1 MHRIN
6 RLSLLVIYIF
16 VASCGDQGLFH
27 KAGSLPFPTPAQHDL
42 VVLTRPGLLTYT
54 TDDNGNPTG
63 LEYDLAQAFAQELG
77 VGVKY
82 EIVEPLE
89 LESKLASAEYH
100 IAAAWLSPG
109 SNGDIQATP
118 PIFLTRDILAQHEAS
133 LPLTELK
140 QLAGK
145 TVHVMAGS
153 RQAETMNRLAR
164 EIPGIKVVEVG
175 KGDILELLE
184 KLGNQRVQYVAMDE
198 NFEDI
203 ADQYIP
209 NLRTTLPLSDTKP
222 VVWLLG
228 KQPNPELRARLDA
241 FIERVQHDGTLAR
254 LEDRYLGHVRRLDQA
269 DIVKFLGEVETTL
282 PKFRKSF
289 EAAQALTGI
298 DWRLLAA
305 ISYHESRWDPNA
317 TSYTNV
323 RGIMM
328 LTEETADRLE
338 VGNRLDPSESILA
351 GARYI
356 NMLKDQLPEE
366 VEEPDRTWLA
376 LAAYNIGP
384 GHFNSARLLAR
395 QLKADPNAWYDM
407 KRVLPKLAQAKY
419 AQQVKSSRARGGEA
433 VILVE
438 NIRSYY
444 DILLRNAAP
453 FAPTPSAAEGLK
465 RLVIEVEDRRKAY
478 AKRMAAAKA
487 ISVTGT
493 DDSSG
498 KSPRLPNIEPG
509 SSPAHTAHPEQA
521 RS

>member
-1 MHRIN
+1 MHWIK
-6 RLSLLVIYIF
+6 RLSLLAICIF
-16 VASCGDQGLFH
+16 VTSCGDQGPFNT
-27 KAGSLPFPTPAQHDL
+27 AGSLPFPTPAQHDL
-42 VVLTRPGLLTYT
+42 VVLTRSGLLTYT
-54 TDDNGNPTG
+54 TDDNGNPAG
-63 LEYDLAQAFAQELG
+63 LEYDLAQAFALELG

-89 LESKLASAEYH
+89 LESKLASAQYH
-100 IAAAWLSPG
+100 IAAAWLSPD
-109 SNGDIQATP
+109 SNGDIEATP
-118 PIFLTRDILAQHEAS
+118 PIFLTRDILVQHEAS
-133 LPLTELK
+133 LPLTKLK

-145 TVHVMAGS
+145 TVHVMAGT
-153 RQAETMNRLAR
+153 RQAATMNRLAR

-175 KGDILELLE
+175 KGGILELLE
-184 KLGNQRVQYVAMDE
+184 KLGNQAVQYVAIDE

-228 KQPNPELRARLDA
+228 RQPNPELRARLDA
-241 FIERVQHDGTLAR
+241 FIDRVQHDGTLAR

-269 DIVKFLGEVETTL
+269 DIIKFLGEVETTL
-282 PKFRKSF
+282 PKFSKYF
-289 EAAQALTGI
+289 QAAQALTGI
-298 DWRLLAA
+298 DWRLIASV
-305 ISYHESRWDPNA
+305 SYHESHWDPNA
-317 TSYTNV
+317 TSYTSV

-328 LTEETADRLE
+328 LTEETADRLK

-384 GHFNSARLLAR
+384 GHFNNARTLAR
-395 QLKADPNAWYDM
+395 QLKANPNIWYDM

-419 AQQVKSSRARGGEA
+419 AQQLKSGLARGGEA

-444 DILLRNAAP
+444 DILVRNAPP

-465 RLVIEVEDRRKAY
+465 RLVMEVEDRRKAY
-478 AKRMAAAKA
+478 AKRVAAAKA

-493 DDSSG
+493 DDSG
-498 KSPRLPNIEPG
+498 TEGLRLPTINQNT
-509 SSPAHTAHPEQA
+509 SPTRPAGAG
-521 RS
+521 

>member
-1 MHRIN
+1 MP
-6 RLSLLVIYIF
+6 
-16 VASCGDQGLFH
+16 
-27 KAGSLPFPTPAQHDL
+27 KANYLPFPTPAQHEL
-42 VVLTRPGLLTYT
+42 VVLTRPGILTYAK
-54 TDDNGNPTG
+54 DDNGNPAG

-77 VGVKY
+77 VGIKF
-82 EIVEPLE
+82 EIAEPAE
-89 LESKLASAEYH
+89 LESKLASAKYH

-109 SNGDIQATP
+109 GADEIQATP
-118 PIFLTRDILAQHEAS
+118 PIFLTRDVLAQHDAS

-145 TVHVMAGS
+145 TVHVMAGT
-153 RQAETMNRLAR
+153 RQAESMNRLAK
-164 EIPGIKVVEVG
+164 EIPGLEVVEVS

-184 KLGNQRVQYVAMDE
+184 KVGNRRIQYVAMDE

-203 ADQYIP
+203 ADQHIP
-209 NLRTTLPLSDTKP
+209 NLRTTLPLSDSQP

-228 KQPNPELRARLDA
+228 KQPNPELRARLDT

-254 LEDRYLGHVRRLDQA
+254 LEDRYLGHVRRLNQA
-269 DIVKFLGEVETTL
+269 DIIKFLGEIETTL
-282 PKFRKSF
+282 PKYRKYF
-289 EAAQALTGI
+289 QAAQALTGI
-298 DWRLLAA
+298 DWRLIASV
-305 ISYHESRWDPNA
+305 SYHESHWDPNA

-338 VGNRLDPSESILA
+338 VSNRLEPSESILA

-356 NMLKDQLPEE
+356 NMLKDMLPED

-384 GHFNSARLLAR
+384 GHLNGARMLAK

-407 KRVLPKLAQAKY
+407 KRVLPKLAQPKY
-419 AQQVKSSRARGGEA
+419 YQQLKAGRARGGEA

-444 DILLRNAAP
+444 DILLRNAPP
-453 FAPTPSAAEGLK
+453 FAPTPSAAEGLR
-465 RLVIEVEDRRKAY
+465 RLVLEVEGRRKAY
-478 AKRMAAAKA
+478 VKRVTAAKS
-487 ISVTGT
+487 ISATGA
-493 DDSSG
+493 DG
-498 KSPRLPNIEPG
+498 ANEKSPRLPTIEPDASPHPVQAAQPAEAEQAE
-509 SSPAHTAHPEQA
+509 SSP
-521 RS
+521 SN